1 MLLSVCVYRKQCMLS
16 SGDREENI
24 NPEEVAKKVKDA
36 AKIIRET
43 SSAARETVRK
53 FYESGAVSELA
64 GQYRKLQLRHKIPR
78 QRLEIQLWRL
88 ETAM

>member
-1 MLLSVCVYRKQCMLS
+1 MLSS

-43 SSAARETVRK
+43 SSTARETVRK
-53 FYESGAVSELA
+53 FHEWSCV
-64 GQYRKLQLRHKIPR
+64 
-78 QRLEIQLWRL
+78 
-88 ETAM
+88 